1 MFYTEWECDFFFL
14 FFVWILYVRKVVLWR
29 ILILLICIEA
39 LRTGILIFH
48 TDANAVSVTI
58 LYCALPFLSPSAQP
72 FGISHF
78 GRVFRVRA
86 PRPRL
91 SPPDNA
97 QRIQNTHPHSLGPPA
112 FAVLS
117 HQRKIGVIP
126 LLRVPIPVASRGP
139 FGGCHTGL
147 FTHPGRPGIS
157 VSRWCMARRTLPS
170 YGLSLRTALHKIQS
184 FIGAA
189 L

>member
-39 LRTGILIFH
+39 LRTSILIFH

-117 HQRKIGVIP
+117 HQRKISRCYPSSPRAHTRGIARAIR
-126 LLRVPIPVASRGP
+126 RVPRGAIYPSRTTR
-139 FGGCHTGL
+139 H
-147 FTHPGRPGIS
+147 
-157 VSRWCMARRTLPS
+157 
-170 YGLSLRTALHKIQS
+170 
-184 FIGAA
+184 
-189 L
+189 